1 MQLREMDILI
11 HRNGQQYGP
20 YSQQDILK
28 YLNDGSLT
36 QNDLAWYEG
45 APQWVPLRNIPT
57 LNLVNGAQSIL
68 PPPQSV
74 ISPFYSTLLSKPF
87 DVNGYIMLAIP
98 TVAAF
103 FIWQADNLGVSAFVF
118 QVLATFST
126 AILAGMEAKRLG
138 MGSNTDRTPKGKKRS
153 GPGAWTGV
161 ILLLWIIGFPAYLF
175 TRSRYGARNLLLPAV
190 LVMILF
196 ITLGFIAA
204 PQLPAIDAP
213 EVVALLEKVIRESPS
228 YKIRGFGEGISIETP
243 GEVSYDKSHQK
254 RVGRAILKGK
264 NSSETI
270 YYTVDWQNRSKGIFW
285 VQIQDHP

>member
-57 LNLVNGAQSIL
+57 LNLVNGAHSIP

-87 DVNGYIMLAIP
+87 DVNGYVMLAIP

-103 FIWQADNLGVSAFVF
+103 FIWQADSLGVSAFVF
-118 QVLATFST
+118 QVLATVST
-126 AILAGMEAKRLG
+126 AILAVMEAKRLG
-138 MGSNTDRTPKGKKRS
+138 MGSNTDRTPKGKNAPDQVP
-153 GPGAWTGV
+153 GPELSCFYG
-161 ILLLWIIGFPAYLF
+161 LLDFQPIFLH
-175 TRSRYGARNLLLPAV
+175 
-190 LVMILF
+190 
-196 ITLGFIAA
+196 AA
-204 PQLPAIDAP
+204 GMGP
-213 EVVALLEKVIRESPS
+213 ETYSCLQSL
-228 YKIRGFGEGISIETP
+228 
-243 GEVSYDKSHQK
+243 
-254 RVGRAILKGK
+254 
-264 NSSETI
+264 
-270 YYTVDWQNRSKGIFW
+270 
-285 VQIQDHP
+285 